1 MRALG
6 VEPAFARNGTV
17 WPLAGHPAFMPREA
31 DDPACLI
38 PEGILA
44 LGDREARDSI
54 ELASTSPQFADQPK
68 EPLAPPSTAVSGRRK
83 KWTAALVASCVFHAA
98 VAAFFLFGYDEGV
111 LIEGG
116 EQAQVA
122 LLGAAEEEVA
132 AGDPGEMVE
141 TEVTNITLIEMVQP
155 KPVETVDA
163 EPVEPV
169 ESIQPEE
176 ITPAEIVVA
185 EMAMPAETV
194 MAETPVVETAVAEQP
209 EPVVPEDQPVEVAPV
224 PAPIVPEILA
234 TDTARP
240 VEDDNIVAPRVE
252 TLTAEPVETV
262 EAEPVEPV
270 EPLVETK
277 PEPVVEKPKPE
288 KPKPEKKVAEKPEP
302 KKPTAKEIAAREKAT
317 KEKAEKAAEAK
328 AEKAKAAKE
337 KAAKAKA
344 AKEKAAKEK
353 QVAAKGGSGGA
364 GKTNA
369 RRGANEGSADGTS
382 AASKGSKRSSA
393 AGNAAVSNYP
403 GKIVSKLRRAL
414 RYPAAARREGLRG
427 EVQVAFTVSAS
438 GGVGGVRIVR
448 SSGSPVLDKAALET
462 VRRAAPFPAIP
473 ADAGRSSWPFT
484 VPLAFT
490 R

>member
-1 MRALG
+1 
-6 VEPAFARNGTV
+6 
-17 WPLAGHPAFMPREA
+17 MPREA
-31 DDPACLI
+31 DDPAFLI
-38 PEGILA
+38 PEGLLA
-44 LGDREARDSI
+44 LGDREARASI
-54 ELASTSPQFADQPK
+54 ELTSTSAQFADQPK
-68 EPLAPPSTAVSGRRK
+68 EPLAPPLAAVSGRRK

-141 TEVTNITLIEMVQP
+141 TEVTNITLIEMVEP
-155 KPVETVDA
+155 KPVETLEA
-163 EPVEPV
+163 QPVEAA
-169 ESIQPEE
+169 ESVQPEE
-176 ITPAEIVVA
+176 VT
-185 EMAMPAETV
+185 PAETV
-194 MAETPVVETAVAEQP
+194 MAEVATPAETLVAESPTVEAVVPDQP
-209 EPVVPEDQPVEVAPV
+209 EPVVPDERPAELAMLA

-234 TDTARP
+234 TDTAKP

-270 EPLVETK
+270 QPVVETK

-288 KPKPEKKVAEKPEP
+288 KPRPEKKVAEKPEP
-302 KKPTAKEIAAREKAT
+302 KKPTAKEIAAKEKAA

-353 QVAAKGGSGGA
+353 QVAAAKGGSGGA

-403 GKIVSKLRRAL
+403 GKVVSKLRRAL
-414 RYPAAARREGLRG
+414 RYPAAARSQGLRG

-438 GGVGGVRIVR
+438 GGVGGVRVVR
-448 SSGSPVLDKAALET
+448 SSGSAILDKAAVDT

>member
-122 LLGAAEEEVA
+122 LLGGAEEEVA
-132 AGDPGEMVE
+132 AGDPGEMLE

-224 PAPIVPEILA
+224 TAPIVPEILA

-240 VEDDNIVAPRVE
+240 VENDNIVAPRVE

-270 EPLVETK
+270 QPLVETK
-277 PEPVVEKPKPE
+277 PEPVVE

-317 KEKAEKAAEAK
+317 
-328 AEKAKAAKE
+328 KE

-369 RRGANEGSADGTS
+369 RRGANEGSADGAS

-448 SSGSPVLDKAALET
+448 SSGSSVLDKAALET